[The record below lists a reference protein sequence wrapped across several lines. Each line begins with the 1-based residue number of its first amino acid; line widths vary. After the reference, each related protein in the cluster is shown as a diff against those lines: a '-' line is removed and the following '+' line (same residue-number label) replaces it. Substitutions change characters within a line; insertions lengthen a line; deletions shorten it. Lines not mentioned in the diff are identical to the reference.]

1 MHHEH
6 KEAGVQGVNRIS
18 EVLNILN
25 KPITTSVFLFIPFAY
40 GVQLEKAHNKLTKF
54 RF

>member
-18 EVLNILN
+18 LVLNILN
-25 KPITTSVFLFIPFAY
+25 KPFTTSVFLFDPFAY
-40 GVQLEKAHNKLTKF
+40 DVPLLRKGT
-54 RF
+54 